1 MAKKTGPRKTATRHG
16 NAKAPVHQE
25 HTEEQRQRAAKRL
38 GEQEQHWWNYDDLL
52 TLTGM
57 TRNTLYRHVS
67 RGTIDPAKLESVLY
81 WVARHGNMQVKRKL
95 LDYALEAGNS
105 KNPAVE

>member
-1 MAKKTGPRKTATRHG
+1 MTKKTGPRTAVTRHG
-16 NAKAPVHQE
+16 HAKAPAHQE
-25 HTEEQRQRAAKRL
+25 HTKEQRQRAAKRL

-52 TLTGM
+52 ALTGM